1 MKIACIVPS
10 LIRSGPV
17 KVVHQLVHGLAKE
30 HEVTLFYLEDRTDR
44 ELLNFSVPVRRVSF
58 WRGTD
63 LSGFDI
69 VHSHT
74 IKSDLFVALHR
85 KKLGKAKT
93 VTTLHNY
100 AAEDLP
106 LSYGK
111 FTGALLLWLWRGATA
126 GHDRNV
132 VLSRHAEAYYR
143 RLWPERTYACVYNGV
158 ECPSAGEVM
167 TSQKSG
173 ERVRVGVIASA
184 GGLNRRKGVDQIVR
198 ALVKLPRY
206 ELHVAGRRTAEA
218 GRLEELARTLGVE
231 ERIHFHGY
239 VSDIASF
246 IATIDF
252 FVVASRSEGF
262 PLALQE
268 IACMQKPVIC
278 SDIPLFREIF
288 TEKEVR
294 FFEPEN
300 IESLVRAMEGFEKVG
315 DDYAKRARARY
326 LAEYTPRRMVENYL
340 KIYRELA
347 DGK

>member
-17 KVVHQLVHGLAKE
+17 KVAHQLVHGLAKE

-44 ELLNFSVPVRRVSF
+44 ELLDFTVPVRKVSF

-74 IKSDLFVALHR
+74 IKADLFVALHR

-111 FTGALLLWLWRGATA
+111 LTGTLLLWLWRGATA
-126 GHDRNV
+126 GHDRSV
-132 VLSRHAEAYYR
+132 VLSRHAETYYR

-158 ECPSAGEVM
+158 ECPVAGRAAL
-167 TSQKSG
+167 SQKNG

-184 GGLNRRKGVDQIVR
+184 GGLNRRKGVDQVIR
-198 ALVKLPRY
+198 ALAGLPRY
-206 ELHVAGRRTAEA
+206 ELHVAGRETAETQ
-218 GRLEELARTLGVE
+218 RLTVLARQLGIE
-231 ERIHFHGY
+231 ERVYFHGY

-246 IATIDF
+246 IGDIDI

-288 TEKEVR
+288 TDREVR
-294 FFEPEN
+294 FFKLEN
-300 IESLVRAMEGFEKVG
+300 IDSLVRALDGFESVG
-315 DDYAKRARARY
+315 SEYAKRARARY

-340 KIYRELA
+340 KIYRELI
-347 DGK
+347 K